1 MFSLRFEVENSSA
14 PRTKSYF
21 VVAADN
27 YRANI
32 NADGT
37 TDIVMNEDPS
47 ERPVCSFTIGESLEH
62 YQRCF
67 VMNHAGATI
76 DTIRP
81 RIGGAPARAA
91 A

>member
-1 MFSLRFEVENSSA
+1 M
-14 PRTKSYF
+14 
-21 VVAADN
+21 
-27 YRANI
+27 
-32 NADGT
+32 

-47 ERPVCSFTIGESLEH
+47 ERPVCCFTVGDRLEH

-67 VMNHAGATI
+67 VMNDAGATI

-81 RIGGAPARAA
+81 RIGGVSTQAA